1 MNTVIVTMEGW
12 AQWPATG
19 STAATEQCWQWL
31 NANSPAKRPA
41 PDVQNQPPP
50 KLAMTK
56 RNLETVQG
64 VLEQLRISLTLIVNA
79 MRKWF
84 PTANPLPPSSES
96 GPRNYTDDQII
107 EMRRHMDDHVHDQE
121 DYGASTSV
129 WI

>member
-1 MNTVIVTMEGW
+1 MFLNVSSWETF
-12 AQWPATG
+12 
-19 STAATEQCWQWL
+19 SAATDAAEAHALEPQTAGL
-31 NANSPAKRPA
+31 VEGVSGGAVGLLFLIGIMIA
-41 PDVQNQPPP
+41 V
-50 KLAMTK
+50 K

-84 PTANPLPPSSES
+84 PTANPLPLPSEP

-107 EMRRHMDDHVHDQE
+107 EMRRHMDDHINDQE